1 MAVTLGKDT
10 TVTGVSNVR
19 SVTVDASGNEID
31 ITKLGDTVRK
41 FRTSHVELTCEV
53 ECVDDPGVTVGGTF
67 TLSGP
72 QIGASKT
79 FVVTSVVENQP
90 LDDIVTF
97 TVSAS
102 NTESA

>member
-1 MAVTLGKDT
+1 MAVTLGKD
-10 TVTGVSNVR
+10 VSVSGVSNAR

-31 ITKLGDTVRK
+31 ITKFGDTVRK
-41 FRTSHVELTCEV
+41 FRTSHVELTCEI
-53 ECVDDPGVTVGGTF
+53 ECIDDPGVEVGDTF
-67 TLSGP
+67 SLSGP

-102 NTESA
+102 NTATA